1 MTMFV
6 GHATAAFGIVAL
18 LALQTGVSRRRA
30 LALAAVAGLFAAA
43 PDVDMAYALV
53 GLVGVDPTQPL
64 AAANAFWGASTAVHR
79 GVTHSLVVALPAAAA
94 FALAPTHRTLAAGGL
109 AALVAVAAVVSGP
122 LAAAVLALFALAG
135 WVVARFGHA
144 VGVRGRSLLA
154 VAVFG
159 LASHP
164 FGDLLTGDPPALL
177 YPLDAALLGE
187 RVTLTADPTLQVLGA
202 FGVELAAVWLGVLG
216 ALALADRRLGA
227 FVDYRAVA
235 GAGYALAVL
244 AVPAPTLDASYQFVF
259 SVLAVGTVGVA
270 PKPTA
275 PRTLPSVPAAAL
287 TGLAAVTVAGVAYT
301 AAYLVGVA

>member
-1 MTMFV
+1 MFV

-18 LALQTGVSRRRA
+18 LALRTGVSRRRA
-30 LALAAVAGLFAAA
+30 LALASVAGLFAAA

-64 AAANAFWGASTAVHR
+64 AAADAFWGASTAVHR
-79 GVTHSLVVALPAAAA
+79 GVTHSLVVAVPAAAA
-94 FALAPTHRTLAAGGL
+94 FALAPTHRRLAAAAL
-109 AALVAVAAVVSGP
+109 AAVVAVAFAASGP
-122 LAAAVLALFALAG
+122 LAAVVVAAFALAG
-135 WVVARFGHA
+135 WAVAGLGHA

-154 VAVFG
+154 VAAFG

-164 FGDLLTGDPPALL
+164 FGDLLTGEPPALL
-177 YPLDAALLGE
+177 YPLDAALLGG

-216 ALALADRRLGA
+216 ALAVADRRLGE
-227 FVDYRAVA
+227 FVDHRAVA
-235 GAGYALAVL
+235 GAGYALAAL

-259 SVLAVGTVGVA
+259 SVLAVGTVGAA

-275 PRTLPSVPAAAL
+275 PRTLPSLPAAAL

-301 AAYLVGVA
+301 AAYLAGVA